1 MKISVPVDYAQRR
14 KEEYPDIGDQ
24 LDALW
29 KGGDSA
35 EAMRQKILAI
45 KDKYPKSSKST

>member
-1 MKISVPVDYAQRR
+1 MRLKFNSDYAQRR

-29 KGGDSA
+29 KGGDAA
-35 EAMRQKILAI
+35 EAMLQKIIAV
-45 KDKYPKSSKST
+45 KDQYPKPDK

>member
-1 MKISVPVDYAQRR
+1 MRLKFTDDYAKRR

-29 KGGDSA
+29 KGGDAA
-35 EAMRQKILAI
+35 ESMRQKILSV
-45 KDKYPKSSKST
+45 KDQYPKSGK